1 MITLTLLH
9 PVQSTPVQNWTFQ
22 DEPVIRVGRA
32 ADNHV
37 ILYSAVV
44 SRYHVEL
51 RQVATRWE
59 VVSLGS
65 NGTYLNGQQVQQAS
79 LVDGAILRIARSG
92 PNIQVHLGARDR
104 LAKDDLPTS
113 IPEP

>member
-9 PVQSTPVQNWTFQ
+9 PVQSTPVQNWRFEN
-22 DEPVIRVGRA
+22 EPVIRVGRA

-44 SRYHVEL
+44 SRYHLEL
-51 RQVATRWE
+51 RQTGLLWQ

-65 NGTYLNGQQVQQAS
+65 NGTFLDSKQVQQAP
-79 LVDGAILRIARSG
+79 LVDGAIIRIARSG
-92 PNIQVHLGARDR
+92 PNIQVHLDSRTGAATDQV
-104 LAKDDLPTS
+104 LTPS
-113 IPEP
+113 PEA